1 MTTHV
6 AYGLA
11 LGIGVIAG
19 LRALTAPAAVSLA
32 AHFKWMKLGGTALA
46 FIGSTAVAVTLSILA
61 IAEIVND
68 KLPKTPARTALPSF
82 IVRIITGA
90 FSGAAICLA
99 ARHSIVA
106 GIVLGALGAIV
117 GTLGGYHVRR
127 VLVTWV
133 KIPDFTVALVEDA
146 VAIIGAFFFV
156 SRF

>member
-1 MTTHV
+1 MTTHA

-11 LGIGVIAG
+11 FGIGVIAG

-32 AHFKWMKLGGTALA
+32 AHFKWLKLAGTALA
-46 FIGSTAVAVTLSILA
+46 FIGSTAVAVILSILA

-68 KLPKTPARTALPSF
+68 KLPKTPARTAAPSF
-82 IVRIITGA
+82 IFRMVTGA

-99 ARHSIVA
+99 TGHSIVA
-106 GIVLGALGAIV
+106 GVALGAIGAV
-117 GTLGGYHVRR
+117 IGTVGGYHTRR
-127 VLVTWV
+127 ALVTRV